1 METNLAKTDEM
12 LSPKEELYC
21 SNYTAIGTPT
31 FGFKERSAVAAGFS
45 EKSARNTAT
54 KLMKRPEINQ
64 RISELNAEN
73 MSRNNINTDKVLSDI
88 EHTRLLALEK
98 QDLTNA
104 RECSNL
110 QGKFLALWRADRPV
124 ESPSERTTRS
134 QKESQAIQ
142 ELVEVWLNS
151 KYNTLPADS
160 DETNENFRDEIPHVP
175 QTAGA

>member
-1 METNLAKTDEM
+1 MGTNLAKTDDLM
-12 LSPKEELYC
+12 LSPKEELFC

-31 FGFKERSAVAAGFS
+31 FGFKERSALDAGYS

-54 KLMKRPEINQ
+54 ALLKRPEIRQ

-73 MSRNNINTDKVLSDI
+73 MSRNNVTVDKVLSDI

-110 QGKFLALWRADRPV
+110 QGKYLALWRADRPV
-124 ESPSERTTRS
+124 ESLPVEPIDPERV
-134 QKESQAIQ
+134 A
-142 ELVEVWLNS
+142 ELRMFIEKYLNW
-151 KYNTLPADS
+151 KYNSVEP
-160 DETNENFRDEIPHVP
+160 DESLKIIINQQETTHVP
-175 QTAGA
+175 P